1 MGEVADMA
9 TSAMT
14 KTAAGAP
21 RHPLLLPEAGPVC
34 PSASCPPA
42 PRCLCVHWACGGP
55 GAPLAGRGGAAN
67 ACSRGS
73 RARSRREKMLQ
84 TKNRVLTP

>member
-21 RHPLLLPEAGPVC
+21 RHPHLLPEAGPVC

-42 PRCLCVHWACGGP
+42 PPLPVCALGLWGAGGP
-55 GAPLAGRGGAAN
+55 AGREGRGRERLLEGEPRAPGPRKNVAN
-67 ACSRGS
+67 
-73 RARSRREKMLQ
+73 
-84 TKNRVLTP
+84 